1 MEQRWKANISA
12 CPIQAMAD
20 LFLRYLRFLLFNPK
34 PMNQQEEYLQ
44 RRRCSQL
51 R

>member
-20 LFLRYLRFLLFNPK
+20 LFLRYLRFLVFNPK
-34 PMNQQEEYLQ
+34 PMNQLSEFPAPLGAP
-44 RRRCSQL
+44 CL
-51 R
+51 